1 MEFDGVFEGKA
12 WPEIEGRLGV
22 MSVDTLNR
30 IWEFVLEEEGYLIAI
45 AKNGEDALVG
55 RMGKRDD
62 GKFCIELVVKA
73 AVENNTLG
81 RRQYWFV
88 DEDDKQR
95 QAQWLSDVIGDHL
108 ARYRI
113 EG

>member
-1 MEFDGVFEGKA
+1 MEFAGSFEGKV

-22 MSVDTLNR
+22 MSIDTLNR
-30 IWEFVLEEEGYLIAI
+30 IWEFVLEEDGYLIAI
-45 AKNGEDALVG
+45 AKNGEDALLG

-81 RRQYWFV
+81 RLQYWFV
-88 DEDDKQR
+88 ADEDRQR
-95 QAQWLSDVIGDHL
+95 QAQWLSDVIRDHL
-108 ARYRI
+108 
-113 EG
+113 G